1 MKSKVET
8 IKPDFNP
15 VKVMVIFDDE
25 KEFGQFDF
33 LVSLSTKEMNK
44 LLPKELRFTGKE
56 EYTWMDALQEGMEDV

>member
-1 MKSKVET
+1 MESKVEI

-15 VKVMVIFDDE
+15 VKVTVIFDDE

-33 LVSLSTKEMNK
+33 LVSLSTKEMNE
-44 LLPKELRFTGKE
+44 LLPEELRFTGEE